1 MAGRPFVGWPGLT
14 TIEFVA
20 TFAYIARDSAGS
32 RVSGTVTATT
42 EQAALDQLQAKQLA
56 PVRVQTVRER
66 MRRRRRV
73 RARHL
78 ATAYRQLADLL
89 RAGVPLLRALRLLGK
104 SRSNATLASVMR
116 DIADQV
122 ADGERLA
129 DAMHKHA
136 DVFPPI
142 QVAMVRAGERGA
154 FLDQVLARLGSFLEH
169 QADLRSKVIGNLIY
183 PVLLLFIGAT
193 VVTVALVAF
202 VPKFEIYFGRMDLP
216 LPTRILLFVS
226 KVLTSGWPIL
236 LAGLIACV
244 AAAWWLLR
252 RPEVKRAVAR
262 WQLQVPKLGPLIRS
276 LAVARFARILGTM
289 LQNGIPM
296 LSAMQISRNAAGHLL
311 LAEAIDRAAEAVRA
325 GEPLSKPLAES
336 GLFGEDIVEMIS
348 VGESAN
354 NLPDVLLTIADTIEA
369 RIDRML
375 TLFLRLMEP
384 LLLFLLAGV
393 VAFIFI
399 ALVVPMMRMSTTV

>member
-1 MAGRPFVGWPGLT
+1 MAT
-14 TIEFVA
+14 Y
-20 TFAYIARDSAGS
+20 AYIARDSTGLK
-32 RVSGTVTATT
+32 VSGTVTATT
-42 EQAALDQLQAKQLA
+42 EQAVLDQLQSRRLS
-56 PVRVQTVRER
+56 PVKVQTVRER
-66 MRRRRRV
+66 ARRRRRV
-73 RARHL
+73 AARHL
-78 ATAYRQLADLL
+78 ATVYRQMADLL

-104 SRSNATLASVMR
+104 SRSNARLAAVMR
-116 DIADQV
+116 EIADQV

-129 DAMHKHA
+129 DAMHRHP
-136 DVFPPI
+136 DIFP
-142 QVAMVRAGERGA
+142 QVQIAMVRAGERGA
-154 FLDQVLARLGSFLEH
+154 FLDQVLARLGTFLEH

-183 PVLLLFIGAT
+183 PVLLLLIGAA

-216 LPTRILLFVS
+216 LPTRILMFAS
-226 KVLTSGWPIL
+226 RALTSGWPYLVAL
-236 LAGLIACV
+236 LVACV
-244 AAAWWLLR
+244 AAAWWLR
-252 RPEVKRAVAR
+252 RRAEVRRAAAR
-262 WQLQVPKLGPLIRS
+262 WQLRLPKLGPLVRS

-296 LSAMQISRNAAGHLL
+296 LSAMQISRDAAGHLL

-325 GEPLSKPLAES
+325 GEPLSKPLADS
-336 GLFGEDIVEMIS
+336 GLFGDDVVEMIS

-354 NLPDVLLTIADTIEA
+354 NLPEVLLTIADTIEA

-399 ALVVPMMRMSTTV
+399 ALVVPMMRMSTSL

>member
-1 MAGRPFVGWPGLT
+1 M
-14 TIEFVA
+14 A

-32 RVSGTVTATT
+32 KVSGTVTATT
-42 EQAALDQLQAKQLA
+42 EQAALDQLQARQLA
-56 PVRVQTVRER
+56 PVRVQTVRQR
-66 MRRRRRV
+66 ARRNRRV
-73 RARHL
+73 PARHL

-89 RAGVPLLRALRLLGK
+89 RAGVPLLRALRLLGR
-104 SRSNATLASVMR
+104 SRSNSRLASVMR
-116 DIADQV
+116 DVADQV

-129 DAMHKHA
+129 EAMHKHP

-142 QVAMVRAGERGA
+142 QIAMVRAGERGA

-169 QADLRSKVIGNLIY
+169 QADLRSKVVGNLIY
-183 PVLLLFIGAT
+183 PLLLLLIGAA

-216 LPTRILLFVS
+216 LPTRILLFTS
-226 KVLTSGWPIL
+226 KVLTRGWPYL
-236 LAGLIACV
+236 LVFVV
-244 AAAWWLLR
+244 AAVTGCWWLR
-252 RPEVKRAVAR
+252 RRADVKRAVAS
-262 WQLQVPKLGPLIRS
+262 WQLRVPKLGPLVRS

-311 LAEAIDRAAEAVRA
+311 LAEAIDRAGEAVRA
-325 GEPLSKPLAES
+325 GEPLSKPLADS
-336 GLFGEDIVEMIS
+336 GLFGDDVVEMIS

-399 ALVVPMMRMSTTV
+399 ALVVPMMRMSTAL